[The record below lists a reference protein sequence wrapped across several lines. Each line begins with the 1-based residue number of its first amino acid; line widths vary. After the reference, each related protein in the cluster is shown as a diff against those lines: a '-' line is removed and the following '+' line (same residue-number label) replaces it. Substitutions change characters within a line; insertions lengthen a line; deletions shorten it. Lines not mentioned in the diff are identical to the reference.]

1 MKLLGQ
7 GMGLHAGIRRRTA
20 LWPILAALCVT
31 LLLLVSCRG
40 EDPTGTPFPT
50 VEPTVAPTI
59 FIAPTPTSTP
69 SPTFTPIPPTPTPSP
84 TPSPTP
90 TQVPTPTLTPTPTP
104 VPPTPTPTLAPT
116 PTPAP
121 TPIPQSLELSLQVT
135 SPEDNVVVKSA
146 QLDVMGTTSP
156 DATVSVNGQLATVD
170 PSGEF
175 GTAAPLHLLEGPNL
189 IEVIASDLNGDVRAV
204 VLTVIFIP

>member
-84 TPSPTP
+84 TPS
-90 TQVPTPTLTPTPTP
+90 
-104 VPPTPTPTLAPT
+104 PTPTLAPT